1 MKDYAGLAELRVGAL
16 TNGLL
21 AAVLACERML
31 IRCGMRF
38 PAGGSRLLI
47 AQRSA

>member
-1 MKDYAGLAELRVGAL
+1 M
-16 TNGLL
+16 LL
-21 AAVLACERML
+21 SRRARPAQEKGYDVLAVVLTCERML
-31 IRCGMRF
+31 IYCGIRF